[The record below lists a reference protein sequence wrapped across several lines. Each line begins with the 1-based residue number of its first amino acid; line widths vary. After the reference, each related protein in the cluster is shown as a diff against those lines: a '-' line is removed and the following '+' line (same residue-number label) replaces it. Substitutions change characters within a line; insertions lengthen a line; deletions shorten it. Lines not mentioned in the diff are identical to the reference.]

1 MKKVLTLLLLVV
13 GSVAFANTD
22 DTAAPAPCAENHET
36 LGGSKKT
43 LCKVLKTQEAAKAAA
58 EVKETERKEK
68 PHRPTATNKVCSTPE
83 RSSFGISGYFADFVH
98 RSNVKLVN
106 MLLD

>member
-22 DTAAPAPCAENHET
+22 DAPAPASENHET
-36 LGGSKKT
+36 MGGSKKT
-43 LCKVLKTQEAAKAAA
+43 ICKALKTQETAKAAA
-58 EVKETERKEK
+58 EFKETEKKEK
-68 PHRPTATNKVCSTPE
+68 AHRPTATNKVCSTPE